1 MVVFQKGNYNYNF
14 KINENYLRGLM
25 AFLITMYEFD
35 FFSKIMLA
43 MGLPDNEKKQAEFFC
58 NFTKTYILRWI
69 PGMLTSRYI
78 MARDFIRAT
87 PAKSALVR
95 YNLRYMRTTVLKLHY
110 IPDLLIFNIYNDKV
124 GAIVAKEAVIMKLPA
139 IGLFSNLAFPYKI
152 AFKYYGNAL
161 DFNYIKSFLY
171 ILIFAMETGKSLYE
185 NNNFCDYNKGLPQT
199 SNFFK
204 EVGKIFLIKY
214 EDLKDIFVHLKQ
226 FNIYDIFV
234 KQKNKYM
241 NSKILKKMK
250 FNLKTLYKYLKIKSK
265 NITIIKCESERKL
278 KNLIYNKKNGKRKI

>member
-1 MVVFQKGNYNYNF
+1 MVVFQKGNYKYNF

-43 MGLPDNEKKQAEFFC
+43 MGLPYNEKKQAEFFC

-69 PGMLTSRYI
+69 PGMLTSRYV

-110 IPDLLIFNIYNDKV
+110 IPDLLIFNIHNNRV
-124 GAIVAKEAVIMKLPA
+124 GSIVAKEAVIMKLPA

-152 AFKYYGNAL
+152 AFKYYGSSL
-161 DFNYIKSFLY
+161 DFSYIKSFLY
-171 ILIFAMETGKSLYE
+171 ILVFAMETGKALYVD
-185 NNNFCDYNKGLPQT
+185 NNFCDYDKGLPHN
-199 SNFFK
+199 SNLFID
-204 EVGKIFLIKY
+204 VGKIFLIKH
-214 EDLKDIFVHLKQ
+214 EDLKDVFVHYKQ
-226 FNIYDIFV
+226 FNIHNNFT
-234 KQKNKYM
+234 KQKNKYI
-241 NSKILKKMK
+241 NINFLKKMK
-250 FNLKTLYKYLKIKSK
+250 FTLKTLYKYLNIKT
-265 NITIIKCESERKL
+265 NIYIKKQSIIKLKKIRK
-278 KNLIYNKKNGKRKI
+278 KRWRKQK

>member
-1 MVVFQKGNYNYNF
+1 MVVFQKGNYKYNF

-43 MGLPDNEKKQAEFFC
+43 MGLPYNEKKQAEFFC

-110 IPDLLIFNIYNDKV
+110 IPDLLIFNIHNDRI
-124 GAIVAKEAVIMKLPA
+124 GSIVAKEAVIMKLPA

-152 AFKYYGNAL
+152 AFKYYGNAI
-161 DFNYIKSFLY
+161 DFSYIKSFLY
-171 ILIFAMETGKSLYE
+171 ILIFAMEMGKSLYVD
-185 NNNFCDYNKGLPQT
+185 NNFCDYDKGSLH
-199 SNFFK
+199 SNDLFI
-204 EVGKIFLIKY
+204 EIGKIFLIKY
-214 EDLKDIFVHLKQ
+214 EDLKDAFVHYKQ
-226 FNIYDIFV
+226 YNIHNIFIR
-234 KQKNKYM
+234 QKYKYK
-241 NSKILKKMK
+241 NSKFLKKIR
-250 FNLKTLYKYLKIKSK
+250 FNLKTLYIYLNIKKKKYIKK
-265 NITIIKCESERKL
+265 QMALEKTI
-278 KNLIYNKKNGKRKI
+278 LIINKKDGKKI